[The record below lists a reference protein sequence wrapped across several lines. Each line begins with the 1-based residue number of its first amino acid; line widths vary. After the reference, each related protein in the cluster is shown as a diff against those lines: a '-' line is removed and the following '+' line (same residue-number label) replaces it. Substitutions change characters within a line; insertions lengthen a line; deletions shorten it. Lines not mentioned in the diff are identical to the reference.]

1 MNLVLT
7 WCGKEWR
14 AQRPVL
20 LGYTLLVFAC
30 LCLGLSLAPK
40 RAWFGEGFGVHALS
54 WFVTAGILGVVAFVA
69 PALVRA
75 EQNGRDD
82 QFARRL
88 PGALWPAFGGKLLFL
103 VLATL
108 ALPLLGLAVGEL
120 FLLAW
125 GQDWHGLVWETD
137 AGIRIQWPAE
147 VVGAAGALLLVP
159 WIWAVGTWLP
169 SGRMALGGTA
179 LLTLL
184 VGVCVTAVLRQY
196 PKIEAGIA
204 WQWLLWFVPVLG
216 LAVAAI
222 SWSLGRRGGGALR
235 SARLGLAAAA
245 CGLVPPSLW
254 LADRAASYRHPDPAR
269 LVKLDVQ
276 GLSPDARYVLARGA
290 ENAEWYGANFRIDL
304 QTGAAEE
311 VSSFDRAFTGELL
324 RPDFWAFNGTSRF
337 WRGYGEQGR
346 DQLVLDLRTMT
357 TTPVDYDRQA
367 HAPALPADLRE
378 QVLAERREHTPLR
391 APDGQRVWLE
401 QTTLCYEE
409 SDGSVTRQEVP
420 ELADALLMP
429 RGHGIALLGAKN
441 RMFDLTQRRLLP
453 EVMARGSGYLVR
465 GAFVC
470 SSDREKWLQWSQR
483 DPGGESQLL
492 TQLNPCSVLGLFDDD
507 HLLVASRPSGQGA
520 SGRLF
525 LYRPADRVVTELT
538 LPGDL
543 PAGCT
548 LDNGAPAYVRSSLLP
563 RDPGGGVWVV
573 ARRATDLTFLRLDAA
588 TREVTR
594 VLACG
599 TDEASCFQMLAWP
612 DANSALVRRGAQIL
626 ELDWRSGASQ
636 VLFPR
641 R

>member
-20 LGYTLLVFAC
+20 LGYTVLVFAC

-75 EQNGRDD
+75 EQNGKDD
-82 QFARRL
+82 QFVRRL

-125 GQDWHGLVWETD
+125 GQDWYGLVWETPT
-137 AGIRIQWPAE
+137 GVQVQWPAE

-179 LLTLL
+179 LLALL
-184 VGVCVTAVLRQY
+184 LGVCVTAVVRQY

-204 WQWLLWFVPVLG
+204 WQWLLWLVPVLG

-235 SARLGLAAAA
+235 SARLGLAGAA
-245 CGLVPPSLW
+245 CGVVPPSLW
-254 LADRAASYRHPDPAR
+254 LADNAAAYRHPDPQR
-269 LVKLDVQ
+269 LVTLEVQ
-276 GLSPDARYVLARGA
+276 GISPDARFVLARGA
-290 ENAEWYGANFRIDL
+290 EHAEWYGANFRIDL
-304 QTGAAEE
+304 QTGTAEQ
-311 VSSFDRAFTGELL
+311 VASFDRAFTGELL
-324 RPDFWAFNGTSRF
+324 RPDFWAFHGTSRF

-346 DQLVLDLRTMT
+346 DPWVLDLRSGAT
-357 TTPVDYDRQA
+357 TRIGYDPKSNVPV
-367 HAPALPADLRE
+367 LPAALRT
-378 QVLAERREHTPLR
+378 QVLDERRLRTPLR
-391 APDGQRVWLE
+391 APGGQRVWLE

-409 SDGSVTRQEVP
+409 ADGSVTRQEVP

-429 RGHGIALLGAKN
+429 RGHGIALLGGRN
-441 RMFDLTQRRLLP
+441 RMFDLTQRRLRP

-465 GAFVC
+465 GAFVF
-470 SSDREKWLQWSQR
+470 SSEREKWLQWSQR
-483 DPGGESQLL
+483 DPGGEPQLL
-492 TQLNPCSVLGLFDDD
+492 TQLNPCSVFGLFDDD
-507 HLLVASRPSGQGA
+507 HLLVASRLLGRDH

-525 LYRPADRVVTELT
+525 LYRPADRSVTELA
-538 LPGDL
+538 LPADL

-548 LDNGAPAYVRSSLLP
+548 LDEGAPAYERSSLLP
-563 RDPGGGVWVV
+563 RDPGGGIWVV
-573 ARRATDLTFLRLDAA
+573 ARRSTDLTFLRIDAA
-588 TREVTR
+588 TRNVTR
-594 VLACG
+594 AQACG
-599 TDEASCFQMLAWP
+599 TDEASHLQLLAWP
-612 DANSALVRRGAQIL
+612 DGRSVIVRQGAKIL
-626 ELDWRSGASQ
+626 RVDWRSGERS

-641 R
+641 G